1 MILVWVVIAV
11 VHGLVLGVD
20 FSTGA
25 SVLPMILIST
35 AGLMLYYVGILTTMK
50 TGDLSV
56 YYPIIRASPLF
67 IVVGGWLVLGQRYGL
82 VMLTGVGLVMVGAFF
97 LQYRPGARLLAQPLT
112 FATAALAMSGMG
124 MMSLSDSE
132 AVRLVEPTTLL
143 VWEYVIL
150 ALACAV
156 FFVIRKPA
164 GRPVT
169 EHLFGGW
176 RVTPLRYL
184 CAAVTSYLSYY
195 LILVSYQ
202 MGGNVA
208 AVTAIDT
215 GDLHITHGASHAM
228 ANQDARSHSARA
240 SLGTRQPLPSG
251 NIRNRHVGERRIL
264 RMIEDHPGDV
274 LPHCRSRVLAG
285 DLERLE
291 RIPGAAAEVRKTPS
305 WPKSWANF
313 SLL

>member
-1 MILVWVVIAV
+1 MELAVAGVVLLAASIHPIRDLILKGTVYPEAAYFGVILVWVVIAV

-25 SVLPMILIST
+25 SVLPMVLIST
-35 AGLMLYYVGILTTMK
+35 AGLMLYYVGILMTMK

-132 AVRLVEPTTLL
+132 AIRLVEPTALL

-150 ALACAV
+150 ALACGV

-164 GRPVT
+164 GQPVT

-184 CAAVTSYLSYY
+184 CAAVTSYISYY

-208 AVTAIDT
+208 AVSSLRQVSIPLAVILGGLYLKEADT
-215 GDLHITHGASHAM
+215 
-228 ANQDARSHSARA
+228 
-240 SLGTRQPLPSG
+240 
-251 NIRNRHVGERRIL
+251 
-264 RMIEDHPGDV
+264 
-274 LPHCRSRVLAG
+274 RSRLLWAFVLAAG
-285 DLERLE
+285 VVVIVLAR
-291 RIPGAAAEVRKTPS
+291 
-305 WPKSWANF
+305 
-313 SLL
+313 

>member
-1 MILVWVVIAV
+1 MELAVAGVVLLAASIHPIRDLILKGTLYPEAAYLGVILVWVVIAV

-25 SVLPMILIST
+25 SVLPLILIST

-82 VMLTGVGLVMVGAFF
+82 VMLSGVGLVMVGAFF

-124 MMSLSDSE
+124 MQSLSDSE
-132 AVRLVEPTTLL
+132 AVRLVEPTALL

-150 ALACAV
+150 TLACAV

-208 AVTAIDT
+208 AVNSLRQVSIPLSVILGGLYLKEADT
-215 GDLHITHGASHAM
+215 
-228 ANQDARSHSARA
+228 
-240 SLGTRQPLPSG
+240 
-251 NIRNRHVGERRIL
+251 
-264 RMIEDHPGDV
+264 
-274 LPHCRSRVLAG
+274 RSRLLWAFALAAG
-285 DLERLE
+285 VVVIILAR
-291 RIPGAAAEVRKTPS
+291 
-305 WPKSWANF
+305 
-313 SLL
+313 

>member
-1 MILVWVVIAV
+1 MELAVAGVVLLAASIHPIRELILKGTAYPEAAYFGVILVWVVIAV
-11 VHGLVLGVD
+11 VHGQVLGVD

-25 SVLPMILIST
+25 SVLPLILIST

-132 AVRLVEPTTLL
+132 AVRLVEPTALL

-150 ALACAV
+150 ALACGV

-208 AVTAIDT
+208 AVNSLRQVSIPLAVILGGLYLKEADT
-215 GDLHITHGASHAM
+215 
-228 ANQDARSHSARA
+228 
-240 SLGTRQPLPSG
+240 
-251 NIRNRHVGERRIL
+251 RNRL
-264 RMIEDHPGDV
+264 
-274 LPHCRSRVLAG
+274 LWAFVLAAG
-285 DLERLE
+285 VVVIVLAR
-291 RIPGAAAEVRKTPS
+291 
-305 WPKSWANF
+305 
-313 SLL
+313 

>member
-82 VMLTGVGLVMVGAFF
+82 AMLTGVGLVMAGAFF

-124 MMSLSDSE
+124 MQSLSDSE
-132 AVRLVEPTTLL
+132 AVRLVEPTALL

-208 AVTAIDT
+208 AVNSLRQVSIPLAVILGGLYLKEADT
-215 GDLHITHGASHAM
+215 
-228 ANQDARSHSARA
+228 
-240 SLGTRQPLPSG
+240 
-251 NIRNRHVGERRIL
+251 
-264 RMIEDHPGDV
+264 
-274 LPHCRSRVLAG
+274 RSRLLWAFVLAAG
-285 DLERLE
+285 VVVIVLAR
-291 RIPGAAAEVRKTPS
+291 
-305 WPKSWANF
+305 
-313 SLL
+313 

>member
-1 MILVWVVIAV
+1 MELAVAGVVLLAASIHPIRDLILKGTVYPEAAYFSVILVWVVIAV
-11 VHGLVLGVD
+11 AHGLVLGVD

-25 SVLPMILIST
+25 SVLLLILIST
-35 AGLMLYYVGILTTMK
+35 AGLVLYYVGILTTMK

-82 VMLTGVGLVMVGAFF
+82 VMLVGVGLVMAGAFF
-97 LQYRPGARLLAQPLT
+97 IQYRPGARLLAQPMT

-124 MMSLSDSE
+124 MQSLSDSE
-132 AVRLVEPTTLL
+132 AVRVVEPTVLL

-150 ALACAV
+150 ALVCVV
-156 FFVIRKPA
+156 FFIIRKPA
-164 GRPVT
+164 GRPVM

-184 CAAVTSYLSYY
+184 GAAVTSYLSYY

-208 AVTAIDT
+208 AVNSLRQVSIPLSVVLGGLYLKEADT
-215 GDLHITHGASHAM
+215 
-228 ANQDARSHSARA
+228 
-240 SLGTRQPLPSG
+240 
-251 NIRNRHVGERRIL
+251 
-264 RMIEDHPGDV
+264 
-274 LPHCRSRVLAG
+274 RSRLSWAVVLAAG
-285 DLERLE
+285 VVVIVLAR
-291 RIPGAAAEVRKTPS
+291 
-305 WPKSWANF
+305 
-313 SLL
+313 

>member
-1 MILVWVVIAV
+1 MELAVAGVVLLAASIQPIRDLILKGTVYPEAAYFGVILVWVVIAV

-25 SVLPMILIST
+25 SVLPLILIST

-124 MMSLSDSE
+124 MQSLSDSE
-132 AVRLVEPTTLL
+132 AVRLVEPTALL

-150 ALACAV
+150 ALACGV

-164 GRPVT
+164 GQPVT

-184 CAAVTSYLSYY
+184 FAAVTSYLSYY

-208 AVTAIDT
+208 AVNSLRQVSIPLSVILGGFYLKEADT
-215 GDLHITHGASHAM
+215 
-228 ANQDARSHSARA
+228 R
-240 SLGTRQPLPSG
+240 TRL
-251 NIRNRHVGERRIL
+251 L
-264 RMIEDHPGDV
+264 WAF
-274 LPHCRSRVLAG
+274 VLAAG
-285 DLERLE
+285 VVVIVLAR
-291 RIPGAAAEVRKTPS
+291 
-305 WPKSWANF
+305 
-313 SLL
+313 